1 MLYLN
6 KAALRFLWGM
16 NKTVLKDAKIVENTK
31 SPYSQMEQLDR

>member
-16 NKTVLKDAKIVENTK
+16 NKTVLKDAKIIENTK
-31 SPYSQMEQLDR
+31 NSYS